1 MKQRS
6 RFSYGLALVSIGLIA
21 ALVLSGCGAPAAEP
35 AAPEAEAAAPAA
47 AAEDMDSGYKE
58 APLLAALV
66 ASGDLPPVEER
77 LPAEPVVSTAPDI
90 GTYSDTLAHHITVGI
105 DYPFN
110 MYVVGNLNRLQ
121 LATYQGMAIFSVEEE
136 PVLEPDLATHW
147 EISEDGRET
156 TVHLRPGVKWSD
168 GVPFTTDDIMF
179 TFEDVIMNDELAN
192 PRAANIRKVFDGYG
206 GVTFEQID
214 EYTFKM
220 IATDPAPALLE
231 EIFVPRSGWQQFYT
245 LPKHEMEN
253 VHPKYNADATLADWQ
268 GARLPADRPAVLMPW
283 APTGVVGDKLVSE
296 RNPYYW
302 KVDASGQ
309 QLPYFDR
316 FVFKLISSPSDIALG
331 LVSGELQAD
340 LHGGS
345 MMEAGLVKQNE
356 AAANISLVMFE
367 EISRI
372 HGLWFNFDHMDPSM
386 NWLINNPKFTD
397 ALSMI
402 MDRQRMSE
410 RVSPVVVPD
419 RSPLPDVLRWKF
431 PDIDAKY
438 ELKYDP
444 EGGLA
449 LLEEIGVVDTDGDG
463 WREFPEGQPRAG
475 EPIGWRILV
484 AIHDTSRVRTG
495 EDFAQQMKD
504 IGFEVEVDPINET
517 LMYENFV
524 RPADYD
530 ALIRSPAFDH
540 NTRISLDE
548 SRLNSFLLPIR
559 EDAVP
564 DFQRLTGLESLMS
577 WQQVWFDLSEQYEAG
592 ELDEEEGL
600 RQLAEVIA
608 QDGWRVGIPLTG
620 FRAFSVVSND
630 IGNNPRLYH
639 PYYSKHVGPS
649 FTYSWAYFIHGRIF
663 EWYQK

>member
-6 RFSYGLALVSIGLIA
+6 RFSFGFVLVSISLI
-21 ALVLSGCGAPAAEP
+21 LVLALSACGAPAAEP
-35 AAPEAEAAAPAA
+35 AAPEAPAEEPAA
-47 AAEDMDSGYKE
+47 AAADEGSMYKE
-58 APLLAALV
+58 APMLAAQV

-77 LPAEPVVSTAPDI
+77 LPPEPVVSKSPDI
-90 GTYSDTLAHHITVGI
+90 GTYSDTLAHHITEGI

-121 LATYQGMAIFSVEEE
+121 LATYQGMGIFSVEEV
-136 PVLEPDLATHW
+136 PVLGPDLATHW
-147 EISEDGRET
+147 EISADGRET
-156 TVHLRPGVKWSD
+156 TVHLRPGVRWSD
-168 GVPFTTDDIMF
+168 GAPFTTDDIMF
-179 TFEDVIMNDELAN
+179 TFEDVIMNDDLAN
-192 PRAANIRKVFDGYG
+192 PRSANIRKVFDGYG

-220 IATDPAPALLE
+220 IAEEPAPKLLE

-245 LPKHEMEN
+245 LPKHEMEK
-253 VHPKYNADATLADWQ
+253 VHPKYNADATLTDWQ
-268 GARLPADRPAVLMPW
+268 GARLPGDRPAVLTPW
-283 APTGVVGDKLVSE
+283 VTTGVIGDKLVSE

-302 KVDASGQ
+302 KVDAAGQ

-316 FVFKLISSPSDIALG
+316 FVFKLVTSPSEIALG
-331 LVSGELQAD
+331 LVSGELAAD
-340 LHGGS
+340 LHGGA
-345 MMEAGLVKQNE
+345 MMEAGLIKQNE
-356 AAANISLVMFE
+356 EKANISLVMFE
-367 EISRI
+367 ETSRI
-372 HGLWFNFDHMDPSM
+372 HGLWFNFDHMDESM

-419 RSPLPDVLRWKF
+419 RSPLPDVLGAMF
-431 PDIDAKY
+431 PEIDAQY
-438 ELKYDP
+438 ELKDDL

-449 LLEEIGVVDTDGDG
+449 ILDEIGVVDTDGDG

-495 EDFAQQMKD
+495 EDLAQQLKD
-504 IGFEVEVDPINET
+504 IGFDVEVDPINET

-540 NTRISLDE
+540 NTQIILE
-548 SRLNSFLLPIR
+548 SSRMPSYLLPIR

-564 DFQRLTGLESLMS
+564 DFQRLTGLENPMP
-577 WQQVWFDLSEQYEAG
+577 WQQAWIDIVAEHEAG
-592 ELDEEEGL
+592 NLEEEAAL

-608 QDGWRVGIPLTG
+608 QDGWRVGIPMTG
-620 FRAFSVVSND
+620 FRAFVVASND

-649 FTYSWAYFIHGRIF
+649 FTYSWAYFVHARIW